1 MDLLQAIKERH
12 SVRKYIDRPIEAEK
26 VAAIRQFIDGCNRE
40 SGLHLQLVTEEPLA
54 FSTGIFS
61 YGKFT
66 GVTNY
71 IALVAPKQGD
81 YREAIGYQGEK
92 IVLFMQT
99 LGLNTCWV
107 GLTFKDIKDA
117 YVLNHGEELKF
128 VIACGYGEDGGV
140 QHPQKKPITHFYRDK
155 RGTTEPMPDWFMRG
169 LEAAMMAPTAVN
181 QQKFMFTLQ
190 PDGRVE
196 AKAKFDFIGYSH
208 YDLGIVKYHFEI
220 AAGKENFSWVT
231 SPGSR

>member
-26 VAAIRQFIDGCNRE
+26 VAAIRQFIDECNRE

-54 FSTGIFS
+54 FSTGLFS

-107 GLTFKDIKDA
+107 GLTFKNIKDA
-117 YVLNHGEELKF
+117 YVLNPGEELKF

-140 QHPQKKPITHFYRDK
+140 QHPQKKPITHYYSDK
-155 RGTTEPMPDWFMRG
+155 RGTGDPLPDWFMRG
-169 LEAAMMAPTAVN
+169 MEAALLAPTAVN
-181 QQKFMFTLQ
+181 QQKFLFTLL
-190 PDGRVE
+190 PNGRVE

-208 YDLGIVKYHFEI
+208 YDLGIVKYHFEV
-220 AAGKENFSWVT
+220 AAGKENFTWA
-231 SPGSR
+231 

>member
-26 VAAIRQFIDGCNRE
+26 VAAIKQFIDECNRE

-54 FSTGIFS
+54 FSTGLFS

-66 GVTNY
+66 GVKNY

-99 LGLNTCWV
+99 LGLSTCWV
-107 GLTFKDIKDA
+107 GLTFKNIKDA
-117 YVLNHGEELKF
+117 YVLNPGEELKF

-140 QHPQKKPITHFYRDK
+140 QHPQKKPITHYYSDK
-155 RGTTEPMPDWFMRG
+155 RGTGEPLPDWFMRG
-169 LEAAMMAPTAVN
+169 MEAALLAPTAVN
-181 QQKFMFTLQ
+181 QQKFLFTLL
-190 PDGRVE
+190 PNGRVE

-208 YDLGIVKYHFEI
+208 YDLGIVKYHFEV
-220 AAGKENFSWVT
+220 AAGKENFTWA
-231 SPGSR
+231 

>member
-26 VAAIRQFIDGCNRE
+26 VAAIRQFIDECNRE

-66 GVTNY
+66 GVKNY

-107 GLTFKDIKDA
+107 GLTFKNIKDA
-117 YVLNHGEELKF
+117 YVLNPGEELKF

-140 QHPQKKPITHFYRDK
+140 QHPPKKPITHYYSDK
-155 RGTTEPMPDWFMRG
+155 RDSGEPLPDWFMRG
-169 LEAAMMAPTAVN
+169 MEAALLAPTAVN
-181 QQKFMFTLQ
+181 QQKFLFTLL
-190 PDGRVE
+190 PNGRVE

-208 YDLGIVKYHFEI
+208 YDLGIVKYHFEV
-220 AAGKENFSWVT
+220 AAGKENFTWA
-231 SPGSR
+231 

>member
-26 VAAIRQFIDGCNRE
+26 VAAIRQFIDECNRE

-54 FSTGIFS
+54 FSTGLFS

-66 GVTNY
+66 GVKNY

-117 YVLNHGEELKF
+117 YVLNPGEELKF

-140 QHPQKKPITHFYRDK
+140 QHPQKKPITHYYSDK
-155 RGTTEPMPDWFMRG
+155 RDSDEPLPDWFMRG
-169 LEAAMMAPTAVN
+169 MEAALLAPTAVN
-181 QQKFMFTLQ
+181 QQKFLFTLL

-208 YDLGIVKYHFEI
+208 YDLGIVKYHFEV
-220 AAGKENFSWVT
+220 AAGKENFTWA
-231 SPGSR
+231 

>member
-26 VAAIRQFIDGCNRE
+26 VAAIRQFIDECNRE

-54 FSTGIFS
+54 FSTGLFS

-66 GVTNY
+66 GVKNY

-107 GLTFKDIKDA
+107 GLTFKNIKDA
-117 YVLNHGEELKF
+117 YVLNPGEELKF
-128 VIACGYGEDGGV
+128 VIACGYGEEAELWRTPTRLVHARHGGGTAGTDGCQSAKV
-140 QHPQKKPITHFYRDK
+140 PVH
-155 RGTTEPMPDWFMRG
+155 
-169 LEAAMMAPTAVN
+169 AVARWPR
-181 QQKFMFTLQ
+181 QGQSQ
-190 PDGRVE
+190 
-196 AKAKFDFIGYSH
+196 I
-208 YDLGIVKYHFEI
+208 
-220 AAGKENFSWVT
+220 
-231 SPGSR
+231 

>member
-12 SVRKYIDRPIEAEK
+12 SVRKYIDRPIEVEK
-26 VAAIRQFIDGCNRE
+26 VAAIRQFIDECNRE

-66 GVTNY
+66 GVKNY

-99 LGLNTCWV
+99 LGLSTCWV
-107 GLTFKDIKDA
+107 GLTFKNIKDA
-117 YVLNHGEELKF
+117 YVLNPGEELKF

-140 QHPQKKPITHFYRDK
+140 QHPQKKPVTHYYSDK
-155 RGTTEPMPDWFMRG
+155 RSSGEPLPDWFMRG
-169 LEAAMMAPTAVN
+169 MEAALLAPTAVN
-181 QQKFMFTLQ
+181 QQKFLFTLL
-190 PDGRVE
+190 PNGRVE

-208 YDLGIVKYHFEI
+208 YDLGIVKCHFEV
-220 AAGKENFSWVT
+220 AAGKENFTWA
-231 SPGSR
+231 

>member
-1 MDLLQAIKERH
+1 MEIVQAIKERH

-26 VAAIRQFIDGCNRE
+26 VAAIKQFINECNRE

-54 FSTGIFS
+54 FSTGFFS

-66 GVTNY
+66 GVRNY

-107 GLTFKDIKDA
+107 GLTFKNIKDA
-117 YVLNHGEELKF
+117 YILNPGEELKF

-140 QHPQKKPITHFYRDK
+140 QHPQKKPITHYYSDK
-155 RGTTEPMPDWFMRG
+155 RGTSEPLPEWFIRG
-169 LEAAMMAPTAVN
+169 MEAVLLAPTAVN
-181 QQKFMFTLQ
+181 QQKFLFTLL
-190 PDGRVE
+190 PDGRVD

-208 YDLGIVKYHFEI
+208 YDLGIVKYHFEV
-220 AAGKENFSWVT
+220 AAGKEYFTWA
-231 SPGSR
+231 

>member
-12 SVRKYIDRPIEAEK
+12 SVRKYVDRPIETEK
-26 VAAIRQFIDGCNRE
+26 VAAIRQFIDECNRE

-54 FSTGIFS
+54 FSTGFFS

-66 GVTNY
+66 GVKNY

-107 GLTFKDIKDA
+107 GLTFKNIKDA
-117 YVLNHGEELKF
+117 YILNPSEEQKF

-140 QHPQKKPITHFYRDK
+140 QHPQKKPITHYYSDK
-155 RGTTEPMPDWFMRG
+155 RGSRDPLPDWFIRG
-169 LEAAMMAPTAVN
+169 MEAVLLAPTAVN
-181 QQKFMFTLQ
+181 QQKFLFSLL

-208 YDLGIVKYHFEI
+208 YDLGIVKYHFEV
-220 AAGKENFSWVT
+220 AAGKENFTWA
-231 SPGSR
+231 

>member
-26 VAAIRQFIDGCNRE
+26 VAAIKQFIDECNRE
-40 SGLHLQLVTEEPLA
+40 SGLHLQLVTDEPLA

-107 GLTFKDIKDA
+107 GLTFKNIKDA
-117 YVLNHGEELKF
+117 YVLNPGEELKF

-140 QHPQKKPITHFYRDK
+140 QHPQKKPITHYYSDK
-155 RGTTEPMPDWFMRG
+155 RGTSEPLPDWFMHG
-169 LEAAMMAPTAVN
+169 MEAALLAPTAVN
-181 QQKFMFTLQ
+181 QQKFLFTLL
-190 PDGRVE
+190 PNGRVK

-208 YDLGIVKYHFEI
+208 YDLGIVKYHFEV
-220 AAGKENFSWVT
+220 AAGKENFIWA
-231 SPGSR
+231 

>member
-26 VAAIRQFIDGCNRE
+26 VAAIKQFIDECNRE

-54 FSTGIFS
+54 FSTGLFS

-66 GVTNY
+66 GVKNY

-99 LGLNTCWV
+99 LGLSTCWV
-107 GLTFKDIKDA
+107 GLTFKNIKDA
-117 YVLNHGEELKF
+117 YVLNPGEELKF

-140 QHPQKKPITHFYRDK
+140 QHPQKKPATHYYSDK
-155 RGTTEPMPDWFMRG
+155 RDSGEPLPDWFIRG
-169 LEAAMMAPTAVN
+169 MEAALLAPTAVN
-181 QQKFMFTLQ
+181 QQKFMFTLM
-190 PDGRVE
+190 PNGRVE

-208 YDLGIVKYHFEI
+208 YDLGIVKYHFEV
-220 AAGKENFSWVT
+220 AAGKENFTWA
-231 SPGSR
+231 

>member
-12 SVRKYIDRPIEAEK
+12 SVRKYIDRPIEDEK
-26 VAAIRQFIDGCNRE
+26 VAAIRQFIDECNRE

-54 FSTGIFS
+54 FSTGLFS

-107 GLTFKDIKDA
+107 GLTFKNIKDA
-117 YVLNHGEELKF
+117 YVLNPGEELKF

-140 QHPQKKPITHFYRDK
+140 QHPQKKPITHYYSDK
-155 RGTTEPMPDWFMRG
+155 RGSSEPLPDWFIRG
-169 LEAAMMAPTAVN
+169 MEAALLAPTAVN
-181 QQKFMFTLQ
+181 QQKFLLTLL
-190 PDGRVE
+190 PDGRVKV
-196 AKAKFDFIGYSH
+196 KAKFDFIGYSH
-208 YDLGIVKYHFEI
+208 YDLGIVKYHFEV
-220 AAGKENFSWVT
+220 AAGKENFTWA
-231 SPGSR
+231 

>member
-12 SVRKYIDRPIEAEK
+12 SVRKYIDRPIEAEI
-26 VAAIRQFIDGCNRE
+26 VAAIRQFIDECNRE

-54 FSTGIFS
+54 FSTGLFS

-107 GLTFKDIKDA
+107 GLTFKNIKDA
-117 YVLNHGEELKF
+117 YVLNPGEELKF
-128 VIACGYGEDGGV
+128 VIACGYGEDDGV
-140 QHPQKKPITHFYRDK
+140 QHPQKKPITHYYSDK
-155 RGTTEPMPDWFMRG
+155 RGTGEPLPDWFMHG
-169 LEAAMMAPTAVN
+169 MEAALLAPTAVN
-181 QQKFMFTLQ
+181 QQKFLFTLL
-190 PDGRVE
+190 PNGRVE

-208 YDLGIVKYHFEI
+208 YDLGIVKYHFEV
-220 AAGKENFSWVT
+220 AAGKENFTWA
-231 SPGSR
+231 

>member
-26 VAAIRQFIDGCNRE
+26 VAAIRQFIDECNRE
-40 SGLHLQLVTEEPLA
+40 SGLHLQLVTEESLA
-54 FSTGIFS
+54 FSTGLFS

-66 GVTNY
+66 GVKNY

-107 GLTFKDIKDA
+107 GLTFKNIKDA
-117 YVLNHGEELKF
+117 YVLNPGEELKF

-140 QHPQKKPITHFYRDK
+140 QHPQKKPVTHYYSDK
-155 RGTTEPMPDWFMRG
+155 RSSGEPLPDWFMRG
-169 LEAAMMAPTAVN
+169 MEAALLAPTAVN
-181 QQKFMFTLQ
+181 QQKFLFTLM
-190 PDGRVE
+190 PNGRVE

-208 YDLGIVKYHFEI
+208 YDLGIVKYHFEV
-220 AAGKENFSWVT
+220 AAGKENFTWA
-231 SPGSR
+231 

>member
-26 VAAIRQFIDGCNRE
+26 VAAIRQFIDECNRE

-66 GVTNY
+66 GVKNY

-107 GLTFKDIKDA
+107 GLTFKNIKDA
-117 YVLNHGEELKF
+117 YVLNPGEELKF

-140 QHPQKKPITHFYRDK
+140 QHPQKKPITHYYSDK
-155 RGTTEPMPDWFMRG
+155 RGSGEPLPDWFMHG
-169 LEAAMMAPTAVN
+169 MEAALLAPTAVN
-181 QQKFMFTLQ
+181 QQKFLFTLL
-190 PDGRVE
+190 PNGRVE

-208 YDLGIVKYHFEI
+208 YDLGIVKYHFEV
-220 AAGKENFSWVT
+220 AAGKENFTWA
-231 SPGSR
+231 

>member
-26 VAAIRQFIDGCNRE
+26 VAAIRQFIDECNRE

-54 FSTGIFS
+54 FSTGLFS

-71 IALVAPKQGD
+71 IALVAPRQGD

-107 GLTFKDIKDA
+107 GLTFKNIKDA
-117 YVLNHGEELKF
+117 YVLNPGEELKF

-140 QHPQKKPITHFYRDK
+140 QHPQKKPITHYYSDK
-155 RGTTEPMPDWFMRG
+155 RDSGEPLPDWFMRG
-169 LEAAMMAPTAVN
+169 MEAALLAPTAVN
-181 QQKFMFTLQ
+181 QQKFLFTLL
-190 PDGRVE
+190 PDGRVK

-208 YDLGIVKYHFEI
+208 YDLGIVKYHFEV
-220 AAGKENFSWVT
+220 AAGKENFTWA
-231 SPGSR
+231 

>member
-26 VAAIRQFIDGCNRE
+26 VAAIRQFIDECNRE

-54 FSTGIFS
+54 FSTGLFS

-99 LGLNTCWV
+99 LGLSTCWV
-107 GLTFKDIKDA
+107 GLTFKNIKDA
-117 YVLNHGEELKF
+117 YVLNPGEELKF
-128 VIACGYGEDGGV
+128 VIACGYGEDDGV
-140 QHPQKKPITHFYRDK
+140 QHPQKKPITHYYSDK
-155 RGTTEPMPDWFMRG
+155 RGTGEPLPDWFMHG
-169 LEAAMMAPTAVN
+169 MEAALLAPTAVN
-181 QQKFMFTLQ
+181 QQEFLFTLL
-190 PDGRVE
+190 PNGRVE

-208 YDLGIVKYHFEI
+208 YDLGIVKYHFEV
-220 AAGKENFSWVT
+220 AAGKENFTWA
-231 SPGSR
+231 

>member
-12 SVRKYIDRPIEAEK
+12 SVRKYVDHPIETEK
-26 VAAIRQFIDGCNRE
+26 VAAIRQFIDECNRE

-54 FSTGIFS
+54 FSTGLFS

-66 GVTNY
+66 GVKNY

-107 GLTFKDIKDA
+107 GLTFKNIKDA
-117 YVLNHGEELKF
+117 YTLNPGEELKF

-140 QHPQKKPITHFYRDK
+140 QHPQKKPITHYYSDK
-155 RGTTEPMPDWFMRG
+155 RGSSDPLPDWFLRG
-169 LEAAMMAPTAVN
+169 MEAVLLAPTAVN
-181 QQKFMFTLQ
+181 QQKFLFSLL

-208 YDLGIVKYHFEI
+208 YDLGIVKYHFEV
-220 AAGKENFSWVT
+220 AAGKENFTWA
-231 SPGSR
+231 

>member
-26 VAAIRQFIDGCNRE
+26 VDAIRQFIDECNRE
-40 SGLHLQLVTEEPLA
+40 SGLHLQLVTNEPLA

-92 IVLFMQT
+92 IVLFLQT

-117 YVLNHGEELKF
+117 YVLNPGEELKF
-128 VIACGYGEDGGV
+128 VIACGYGEDSGV
-140 QHPQKKPITHFYRDK
+140 QHPQKKPATHFYRDK
-155 RGTTEPMPDWFMRG
+155 RVTTEPLPDWFMRG
-169 LEAAMMAPTAVN
+169 IEAAMMAPTAVN
-181 QQKFMFTLQ
+181 QQKFLFTLL
-190 PDGRVE
+190 PGGCVE

-208 YDLGIVKYHFEI
+208 YDLGIVKYHFEV
-220 AAGKENFSWVT
+220 AAGKENFSWET
-231 SPGSR
+231 SQGSN

>member
-26 VAAIRQFIDGCNRE
+26 VAAINQFIDECNRE
-40 SGLHLQLVTEEPLA
+40 SGLHLQLVTNEPLA
-54 FSTGIFS
+54 FSTGFFS

-81 YREAIGYQGEK
+81 YREAIGYQGER

-107 GLTFKDIKDA
+107 GLTFKNIKEA
-117 YVLNHGEELKF
+117 YILDQGEELKF
-128 VIACGYGEDGGV
+128 VIACGYGQDGGV
-140 QHPQKKPITHFYRDK
+140 QHPQKKPITHYYRDK
-155 RGTTEPMPDWFMRG
+155 RDTSDPLPDWFMRG
-169 LEAAMMAPTAVN
+169 MEAALLAPTAVN
-181 QQKFMFTLQ
+181 QQKFLFTLL

-196 AKAKFDFIGYSH
+196 AKAKYDFIGYSH

-220 AAGKENFSWVT
+220 AAGKDNFIWA
-231 SPGSR
+231 

>member
-26 VAAIRQFIDGCNRE
+26 VAAIKQFIDECNRE

-54 FSTGIFS
+54 FSTGLFS

-99 LGLNTCWV
+99 LGLSTCWV
-107 GLTFKDIKDA
+107 GLTFKNIKDA
-117 YVLNHGEELKF
+117 YVLNPGEELKF

-140 QHPQKKPITHFYRDK
+140 QHPQKKPITHYYSDK
-155 RGTTEPMPDWFMRG
+155 RGTGEPLPDWFMRG
-169 LEAAMMAPTAVN
+169 MEAALLAPTAVN
-181 QQKFMFTLQ
+181 QQKFLFTLL
-190 PDGRVE
+190 PNGRVE

-208 YDLGIVKYHFEI
+208 YDLGIVKYHFEV
-220 AAGKENFSWVT
+220 AAGKENFTWA
-231 SPGSR
+231 

>member
-26 VAAIRQFIDGCNRE
+26 VAAIRQFIDECNRE

-54 FSTGIFS
+54 FSTGLFS

-66 GVTNY
+66 GVKNY

-99 LGLNTCWV
+99 LGLSTCWV
-107 GLTFKDIKDA
+107 GLTFKNIKDA
-117 YVLNHGEELKF
+117 YVLNPGEELKF

-140 QHPQKKPITHFYRDK
+140 QHPQKKPITHYYSDK
-155 RGTTEPMPDWFMRG
+155 RGSSDPLPDWFIRG
-169 LEAAMMAPTAVN
+169 MEAALLAPTAVN
-181 QQKFMFTLQ
+181 QQKFLFTLL
-190 PDGRVE
+190 PNSRVK

-208 YDLGIVKYHFEI
+208 YDLGIVKYHFEV
-220 AAGKENFSWVT
+220 AAGKENFTWA
-231 SPGSR
+231 

>member
-12 SVRKYIDRPIEAEK
+12 SVRKYVDRPIETEK
-26 VAAIRQFIDGCNRE
+26 VAAIRQFIDECNRE

-54 FSTGIFS
+54 FSTGLFS

-66 GVTNY
+66 GVKNY

-107 GLTFKDIKDA
+107 GLTFKNIKDA
-117 YVLNHGEELKF
+117 YTLNPGEELKF

-140 QHPQKKPITHFYRDK
+140 QHPQKKPITHYYSDK
-155 RGTTEPMPDWFMRG
+155 RGSSDPLPDWFLRG
-169 LEAAMMAPTAVN
+169 MEAVLLAPTAVN
-181 QQKFMFTLQ
+181 QQKFLFSLL

-208 YDLGIVKYHFEI
+208 YDLGIVKYHFEV
-220 AAGKENFSWVT
+220 AAGKENFTWA
-231 SPGSR
+231 

>member
-26 VAAIRQFIDGCNRE
+26 VAAIRQFIDECNRE
-40 SGLHLQLVTEEPLA
+40 SGLHLQLVTDEPLA
-54 FSTGIFS
+54 FSTGLFS

-66 GVTNY
+66 GVKNY

-107 GLTFKDIKDA
+107 GLTFKNIKDA
-117 YVLNHGEELKF
+117 YVLNPGEELKF

-140 QHPQKKPITHFYRDK
+140 QHPKKKPITHYYSDK
-155 RGTTEPMPDWFMRG
+155 RGTGEPLPDWFMHG
-169 LEAAMMAPTAVN
+169 MEAALLAPTAVN
-181 QQKFMFTLQ
+181 QQKFLFTLL
-190 PDGRVE
+190 PNSRVK

-208 YDLGIVKYHFEI
+208 YDLGIVKYHFEV
-220 AAGKENFSWVT
+220 AAGKENFTWA
-231 SPGSR
+231 